1 MAFEEILQYLVAK
14 QAVTIY
20 IILAISAYIENV
32 FPPWP
37 SDTMLLVGAFLA
49 GRGELEY
56 IPLYISVIIGGLA
69 GAMTLY
75 YLGNKKGRSFFE
87 KYDKYYFKI
96 ENMQKI
102 ERWFEK
108 WGNLLLIVSRFLA
121 GIRSLVAITAGIG
134 NVSVSRMTFFSLIS
148 FCLWYAILIG
158 GMYLLKSNWQKLVGV
173 IKSYNIIFIL
183 ASALAATVW
192 LVIIYKRSGIKK

>member
-1 MAFEEILQYLVAK
+1 MAFEEILQYLATK

-49 GRGELEY
+49 GRGELSY
-56 IPLYISVIIGGLA
+56 LSLYLCVIIGGLA
-69 GAMTLY
+69 GTMTLY
-75 YLGNKKGRSFFE
+75 YIGNKKGRSFFE

-102 ERWFEK
+102 EKWFDK

-121 GIRSLVAITAGIG
+121 GIRSVVAITAGIG
-134 NVSVSRMTFFSLIS
+134 NVPVSRMTVFSLIS
-148 FCLWYAILIG
+148 FCLWYAVLIG
-158 GMYLLKSNWQKLVGV
+158 GMYLLKSNWMKLVEV
-173 IKSYNIIFIL
+173 IKSYNIILIV
-183 ASALAATVW
+183 ASAIVVTVW
-192 LVIIYKRSGIKK
+192 LFIIYKRSGIKK